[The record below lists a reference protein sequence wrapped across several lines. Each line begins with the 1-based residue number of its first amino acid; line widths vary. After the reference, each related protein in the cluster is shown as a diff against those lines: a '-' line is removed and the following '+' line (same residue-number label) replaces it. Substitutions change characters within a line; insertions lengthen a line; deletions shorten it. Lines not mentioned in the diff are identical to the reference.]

1 MKTVGII
8 GARGYVGGELLA
20 LLEPHTGFEVEY
32 VSSRKLGGEAVADH
46 ADHYEGELKYEEV
59 SPESAADR
67 QVDVVVL
74 ALPNGVSETFVEP
87 ITEANPDVVLID
99 VSADHRF
106 DDDWT
111 YGLPERFRSRI
122 AESTRIA
129 NPGCYATG
137 MMLGLWPLDHFFDSR
152 PHCFGI
158 SGYSGAGTTPS
169 PKNDPEKLRDNVMP
183 YKLTGHTHQREV
195 GRHLGSPIF
204 FTPSVA
210 SWFRGIELVISVELR
225 DTYRLDEIRQN
236 FEAKYHEEPLIELLD
251 EVPLVRDNANRHVV
265 RIGGFSLDADN
276 RRLAFAVTLDNLLKG
291 AATQAVQ
298 NINLAC
304 GYDELRGIDLGE

>member
-8 GARGYVGGELLA
+8 GARGYVGGELLE
-20 LLEPHTGFEVEY
+20 LLEPHTGFDVQY
-32 VSSRKLGGEAVADH
+32 VSSRKLGGEAVAEHVDNY
-46 ADHYEGELKYEEV
+46 DGDLQYENV

-67 QVDVVVL
+67 QVDVVIL
-74 ALPNGVSETFVEP
+74 ALPNGVSEKFVEP
-87 ITEANPDVVLID
+87 IAEANPDTVLID
-99 VSADHRF
+99 VSSDHRF
-106 DDDWT
+106 DDSWT

-122 AESTRIA
+122 VESKRIA

-137 MMLGLWPLDHFFDSR
+137 MALGLWPIKDFFDGR

-169 PKNDPEKLRDNVMP
+169 PKNDPERLRDNVMP

-195 GRHLGSPIF
+195 GRHLGAPIF

-236 FEAKYHEEPLIELLD
+236 FEAKYHAEPLVELID
-251 EVPLVRDNANRHVV
+251 EVPLVRDNAGEHVV
-265 RIGGFSLDADN
+265 RIGGLSLDESN

-298 NINLAC
+298 NLNLAC
-304 GYDELRGIDLGE
+304 GYDELRGIE

>member
-8 GARGYVGGELLA
+8 GARGYVGGELLE
-20 LLEPHTGFEVEY
+20 LLDPHTGFQVAY
-32 VSSRKLGGEAVADH
+32 VSSRKLAGESVAEHVDN
-46 ADHYEGELKYEEV
+46 YEGELTYEEV
-59 SPESAADR
+59 SPEDAADR
-67 QVDVVVL
+67 QTDVVVL
-74 ALPNGVSETFVEP
+74 ALPNGVSERFVGP
-87 ITEANPDVVLID
+87 ITQAHPDVVLLD

-106 DDDWT
+106 DDAWT
-111 YGLPERFRSRI
+111 YGIPERFRTRI
-122 AESTRIA
+122 RESNRIA

-137 MMLGLWPLDHFFDSR
+137 MHLGLWPLTDFFDAR

-158 SGYSGAGTTPS
+158 SGYSGAGTSPS
-169 PKNDPEKLRDNVMP
+169 PKNDPDKLRDNVMP

-195 GRHLGSPIF
+195 GRHLGAPIF

-225 DTYRLDEIRQN
+225 DTYRVDEIRQN
-236 FEAKYHEEPLIELLD
+236 FEAKYHSEPLVEVID
-251 EVPLVRDNANRHVV
+251 DVPLVRDNAGEHVV
-265 RIGGFSLDADN
+265 RIGGLSVDENN

-298 NINLAC
+298 NLNLAC
-304 GYDELRGIDLGE
+304 GYEELRGIRKA

>member
-8 GARGYVGGELLA
+8 GARGYVGGELLR
-20 LLEPHTGFEVEY
+20 LLEPHTGFDVEY
-32 VSSRKLGGEAVADH
+32 VSSRKLGGEPVADH
-46 ADHYEGELKYEEV
+46 VDTYDGDLNYENV
-59 SPESAADR
+59 SPESAAER
-67 QVDVVVL
+67 QADVVVL
-74 ALPNGVSETFVEP
+74 ALPNGVSDAFVGP
-87 ITEANPDVVLID
+87 IVEANPDVVLLD

-106 DDDWT
+106 DDAWT
-111 YGLPERFRSRI
+111 YGLPERFRSRV
-122 AESTRIA
+122 AESKRIA

-137 MMLGLWPLDHFFDSR
+137 MHLGLWPLKDFFDTR

-169 PKNDPEKLRDNVMP
+169 PKNDPDKLRDNIMP
-183 YKLTGHTHQREV
+183 YTLTGHTHQKEV
-195 GRHLGSPIF
+195 GRHLGAPIF

-236 FEAKYHEEPLIELLD
+236 VEAKYHSEELVQMCHD
-251 EVPLVRDNANRHVV
+251 VPLVRDNAGEHVV
-265 RIGGFSLDADN
+265 RIGGFSLDESN

-298 NINLAC
+298 NLNLAC
-304 GYDELRGIDLGE
+304 GYDELRGIA